1 MTGKIKTVVQPKKD
15 VNYVWTC
22 DFCGKE
28 SKTKKISDIHE
39 LKCNKNLK
47 NKVPLKSFKQSL
59 KLLFLNKKF
68 FIFLLLFFIGN
79 FFLYNQ
85 YTQALKYFAFNI
97 KNFVSPDTINI
108 HPIDLLADKFNGE
121 TGTYYQGYSFSFLFL
136 FIFLEGF
143 IIYSIFKYRKTIKKK
158 IIFLYV
164 IFLQFL
170 LITPIVIITISPSW
184 LFSTI
189 TQQADRE
196 IKSSVELLNNTTE
209 RDKAGILSSTE
220 TITKKIETSTLD
232 NFNIIESNPQK
243 GAILSFLK
251 ISQQNKDTFYRAI
264 AIPYQLN
271 LQENQKEVLNS
282 TLLYFPDNTLVV
294 NKVDKKDIEILLP
307 VLVNKMLLI
316 EFKSL
321 LSSKKNPNILF
332 LNEIDY
338 IVYQTKQEEKNKKKF
353 EDYIVYLN
361 NFIKESDNIIQSNQN
376 TINSYPSDKQKYQKE
391 YEDYMSRWGGWYQ
404 SCISDL
410 GNDPICED
418 GKNKFDQNINIL
430 KQNIQLVEDYKI
442 QAENNL
448 KLQTSYKSISI
459 NDLVIAKRNYQDFL
473 KNPITAGVQDGVFN
487 PPNNIYIKFYEKEYN
502 PLIYYL
508 NTSLHEYLHFYAYNT
523 NYTLEPFLDE
533 GLTDYLKAIIE
544 SKYIEKNYITVN
556 YPHEISIVED
566 LVKSISIEKII
577 PLYFEQNNTGLQ
589 KAIVNTYRNIDY
601 KNFISKGKN
610 LFYTPN
616 NEIDIGDTY
625 LMEIKNMLSE
635 TVVN

>member
-1 MTGKIKTVVQPKKD
+1 MS
-15 VNYVWTC
+15 N
-22 DFCGKE
+22 KE
-28 SKTKKISDIHE
+28 
-39 LKCNKNLK
+39 
-47 NKVPLKSFKQSL
+47 KVKLKSFKQSL

-68 FIFLLLFFIGN
+68 YIFLLLFFIGN

-85 YTQALKYFAFNI
+85 YTRALKYFTLNTN
-97 KNFVSPDTINI
+97 NFVLSDAINI
-108 HPIDLLADKFNGE
+108 HPIDLLSNKFNCE
-121 TGTYYQGYSFSFLFL
+121 TGTYCQGYSFSFLFL
-136 FIFLEGF
+136 IIFLEGF
-143 IIYSIFKYRKTIKKK
+143 IIYSIFKYRKTIKKR

-164 IFLQFL
+164 ILLQFL
-170 LITPIVIITISPSW
+170 LITPIVVITISTSCF
-184 LFSTI
+184 FSTL
-189 TQQADRE
+189 TQQANRE

-209 RDKAGILSSTE
+209 RDKAGILSSVE
-220 TITKKIETSTLD
+220 IITKKVETSTLD

-251 ISQQNKDTFYRAI
+251 ISKQNKDTFYRAI
-264 AIPYQLN
+264 VIPYQLN

-282 TLLYFPDNTLVV
+282 TLLYFPDNTLIVIKV
-294 NKVDKKDIEILLP
+294 NKKDIEILLP
-307 VLVNKMLLI
+307 VLANKMLLTK
-316 EFKSL
+316 FKSL
-321 LSSKKNPNILF
+321 LLSKKIPSTLF
-332 LNEIDY
+332 LNETDY

-361 NFIKESDNIIQSNQN
+361 NFVKESDDIIQSNQN

-391 YEDYMSRWGGWYQ
+391 YEDYVAKWGGWYQ
-404 SCISDL
+404 SCKSDF

-418 GKNKFDQNINIL
+418 GKNKIEQNINIL

-448 KLQTSYKSISI
+448 KLQTSYKSSSV

-487 PPNNIYIKFYEKEYN
+487 PPNNIYIKFYEKENN
-502 PLIYYL
+502 PLTYYL

-544 SKYIEKNYITVN
+544 SKYIEKNSITVN
-556 YPHEISIVED
+556 YSHEISIVED
-566 LVKSISIEKII
+566 LVKSIPIEKII
-577 PLYFEQNNTGLQ
+577 PLYFEQNNVGLQ
-589 KAIVNTYRNIDY
+589 KVIVNTYRNIDY

-616 NEIDIGDTY
+616 NEIEIGDTY
-625 LMEIKNMLSE
+625 LMEIKNMLSG